1 MTGLDNALL
10 LCATP
15 QLLSLPQE
23 DEDVQL
29 ERRGDLLAPLK
40 VRLLSAAQ
48 SIWIATAPA
57 LTAEQF
63 FRSTSGPGKF
73 GQLFWQSLLAWPSL
87 RFMVAMHQTQWLHMA
102 MVSHWAF

>member
-10 LCATP
+10 HCTIP

-40 VRLLSAAQ
+40 VRLPPAAQ
-48 SIWIATAPA
+48 SICFATV
-57 LTAEQF
+57 L
-63 FRSTSGPGKF
+63 
-73 GQLFWQSLLAWPSL
+73 
-87 RFMVAMHQTQWLHMA
+87 V
-102 MVSHWAF
+102 